1 MTRLVTLP
9 LNTLRLIQRTIAAGL
24 RAVSWLSTRENC
36 GRSLTQVYSL
46 HFLIHFVSPRQAYR
60 QIRVG
65 DLLELCGFNRTVCI
79 EEAMHALRR
88 LLKDYQ
94 AWETPS
100 LLAGDDSNI
109 EILLNDIPALHAV
122 PSKFWML
129 CQKVLAFRQQRPT
142 NLPVSI
148 RRLHS
153 WNLNSWHP
161 DASTNAHKT
170 RIIRSLLR
178 AAPVLLQE
186 TKWTEVQ
193 LQHLLHT
200 WPDIKVA
207 TTFAKHD
214 PNPQAGVAILIP
226 AGWELSS
233 QKVLVEHYAVA
244 ACVVFQACPVWIVS
258 VYLPP
263 KSPKTL
269 VDQIFKALLTLET
282 HPVFIGGDFNCCD
295 QHHPQ
300 MWDDFLGQLG
310 ATDIDPT
317 FPTYRFGEQQE
328 SPLDRFLVPSF
339 S

>member
-1 MTRLVTLP
+1 MADHSRKYFHYTFSF
-9 LNTLRLIQRTIAAGL
+9 I
-24 RAVSWLSTRENC
+24 S
-36 GRSLTQVYSL
+36 
-46 HFLIHFVSPRQAYR
+46 FLPRQAYR

-94 AWETPS
+94 AWDTPS
-100 LLAGDDSNI
+100 LLAGDNSNT

-142 NLPVSI
+142 NLPVSV

-170 RIIRSLLR
+170 GIIRSLLR

-193 LQHLLHT
+193 LQHLLRT
-200 WPDIKVA
+200 WPDIKL
-207 TTFAKHD
+207 KLPLPL
-214 PNPQAGVAILIP
+214 PNMIP
-226 AGWELSS
+226 IPKQELRFSS
-233 QKVLVEHYAVA
+233 RLDGSLAVK
-244 ACVVFQACPVWIVS
+244 
-258 VYLPP
+258 
-263 KSPKTL
+263 KSWL
-269 VDQIFKALLTLET
+269 NIML
-282 HPVFIGGDFNCCD
+282 
-295 QHHPQ
+295 
-300 MWDDFLGQLG
+300 
-310 ATDIDPT
+310 
-317 FPTYRFGEQQE
+317 
-328 SPLDRFLVPSF
+328 
-339 S
+339 